1 MYFSKRVSPAL
12 GRDVNSLFG
21 LESVSLKGAEVYV
34 NDTKGVGFS
43 YGNEPQSKWPLGK
56 LVLDKLKEDK
66 SDVNLG
72 LLFIYFLI
80 LKLVILFLLSRI
92 FMLV

>member
-43 YGNEPQSKWPLGK
+43 YENEPQSKWPLGK

-72 LLFIYFLI
+72 LNLFFLI
-80 LKLVILFLLSRI
+80 LKLFILFLLSRI
-92 FMLV
+92 FMLA

>member
-72 LLFIYFLI
+72 LNLFFLI
-80 LKLVILFLLSRI
+80 LKLFILFLLSRI
-92 FMLV
+92 FMLA